1 MLRVVSVVLVACAW
15 ACPHAMAVDQTV
27 TTGALTFSPP
37 SVSIS
42 QGEKVTWQ
50 NTSGG
55 FHNVFF
61 DDGQFD
67 MPPDPIDTMWSVTR
81 IFAQPGTYRYVCE
94 AHVADGM
101 IGTVVVNAAP
111 PGGGGGGG
119 GGGPGSGTGPADTA
133 PLSSLAGPA
142 KQDVDKLFVR
152 ASMNEAGTLAA
163 GGTVSVPGGAKAY
176 SLKRVTRSVKA
187 NQTVKLRLKLRSRSL
202 KAVKRA
208 LRSGRKARAL
218 ITLTAQD
225 ATGKRT
231 LRKQTI
237 RLRS

>member
-1 MLRVVSVVLVACAW
+1 VLACVPAFG
-15 ACPHAMAVDQTV
+15 ADQTV
-27 TTGALTFSPP
+27 TATSNVFTPAT
-37 SVSIS
+37 VAIN
-42 QGEKVTWQ
+42 QGEKVTWT
-50 NTSGG
+50 NGGG
-55 FHNVFF
+55 FHNVLF

-67 MPPDPIDTMWSVTR
+67 MPPDPSETAWSYTR

-94 AHVADGM
+94 AHVAQGM

-119 GGGPGSGTGPADTA
+119 GGGGPGPGGTAPDTA
-133 PLSSLAGPA
+133 PVASLAGPV

-152 ASMNEAGTLAA
+152 ASMNEAGTLIAT
-163 GGTVSVPGGAKAY
+163 GTVTVTGASKAY
-176 SLKRVTRSVKA
+176 GLKRVSRTVTA
-187 NQTVKLRLKLRSRSL
+187 GQTVKLRLKLRSKAL

-208 LRSGRKARAL
+208 LRGGRKVRAR
-218 ITLTAQD
+218 IKLTARD
-225 ATGKRT
+225 TTGKRT